1 METMNDLV
9 SVYVFRYVIIIV
21 EEEYGSSGAFPVMG
35 FFLDYDYEIN
45 CMYLPDDCSQMR
57 GFGLLFLELV
67 VDTVSFHIKVDP
79 IFGNE
84 MLDLGWVN

>member
-1 METMNDLV
+1 METMNYLV

-35 FFLDYDYEIN
+35 FFFFLDYDYEIN

-57 GFGLLFLELV
+57 GFGLSFLELV
-67 VDTVSFHIKVDP
+67 VDTVSFHIKEDP

-84 MLDLGWVN
+84 MLDLG

>member
-1 METMNDLV
+1 
-9 SVYVFRYVIIIV
+9 
-21 EEEYGSSGAFPVMG
+21 
-35 FFLDYDYEIN
+35 
-45 CMYLPDDCSQMR
+45 MYLPDDCSQMR

-84 MLDLGWVN
+84 MLDLG